1 MTDKNL
7 ISKNTSYFVRGIA
20 ILMVVLSHYFAA
32 AETVLGDTLLVRIIS
47 SLGDP
52 GVALFFFLSGYALY
66 VGYGNRK
73 PDGKYVLN
81 RLKNTYFPY
90 LIIEFLIILYA
101 GEIDGPKRI
110 LHLILGR
117 DSWFVVTIL
126 IFYIIFFLAGQFPK
140 IQVWLV
146 TAFVIGMTVFLYRY
160 QYAVF
165 WYNVDWCFPV
175 GMLVAK
181 YEKKIPA
188 VNHGFS
194 IDIKD
199 YVLCFL
205 GKLSLY
211 MFLVHL
217 FIYYRVINFE
227 PVLKAQTNWY
237 ILMLISF
244 GITVLLAAL
253 IEKMF
258 KLLYKGVSIVAGKF
272 IKSKI

>member
-7 ISKNTSYFVRGIA
+7 ISKNTSYFIRGIA
-20 ILMVVLSHYFAA
+20 IIMVVMSHYFAA
-32 AETVLGDTLLVRIIS
+32 AESVFGDTLIVRIIS

-52 GVALFFFLSGYALY
+52 GVGIFFFLSGYALY
-66 VGYGNRK
+66 KGYENRK
-73 PDGKYVLN
+73 PDGKYVLK
-81 RLKNTYFPY
+81 RFKNTYFPY
-90 LIIEFLIILYA
+90 LVIEFLIILYA

-110 LHLILGR
+110 LHLLLGR
-117 DSWFVVTIL
+117 DSWFIVTIL
-126 IFYIIFFLAGQFPK
+126 IFYIVFFFAGKFLRLK
-140 IQVWLV
+140 VWLV
-146 TAFVIGMTVFLYRY
+146 SVFVLGMTLFLYRMN
-160 QYAVF
+160 YAIF
-165 WYNVDWCFPV
+165 WYNVDWCFPF
-175 GMLVAK
+175 GMIVANIST
-181 YEKKIPA
+181 KIPA
-188 VNHGFS
+188 VWRGFS

-199 YVLCFL
+199 HVFCFL
-205 GKLSLY
+205 GKLSIY
-211 MFLVHL
+211 IFLIHL
-217 FIYYRVINFE
+217 FVYYRVINFE